1 MKKSSSSNQNIFL
14 GVIAVAMVAASV
26 FIGLKLLGPG
36 DTGTDIPGAQ
46 EQEPPVAVKPAE
58 IPETPETEKPKEYV
72 NVVFIG
78 QNENHEEVYKIV
90 KREYAPDIDG
100 SKIKYAINTLVLG
113 PKAGEKAKGIYTE
126 IPSGTEVINV
136 QERPDKVII
145 NLSSNFE
152 YGGGTDSVYKRLYQ
166 LIKTARKNTEKPVYL
181 YLDGKQADVI
191 GGDGIMI
198 TQPLNE
204 NSIGE

>member
-1 MKKSSSSNQNIFL
+1 MKKKSSSNQNLLL
-14 GVIAVAMVAASV
+14 GIIAVIMVAAAV
-26 FIGLKLLGPG
+26 FMGLKLLGPG
-36 DTGTDIPGAQ
+36 NTGTEIP
-46 EQEPPVAVKPAE
+46 EQQPPEPPVAERPSE
-58 IPETPETEKPKEYV
+58 TPESPETEKPKEYV

-90 KREYAPDIDG
+90 KREYDPDIDG
-100 SKIKYAINTLVLG
+100 SKLNYAINTLILG
-113 PKAGEKAKGIYTE
+113 PKAGEKSKGIYSE

-136 QERPDKVII
+136 QEHPDKVII

-166 LIKTARKNTEKPVYL
+166 LIKTAGRNTEKPVYL
-181 YLDGKQADVI
+181 YIEGKQADVI

-198 TQPLNE
+198 TQPLTE
-204 NSIGE
+204 NSLGE

>member
-1 MKKSSSSNQNIFL
+1 MKKSSSNQNLFL
-14 GVIAVAMVAASV
+14 GIIAVIMVAASV

-36 DTGTDIPGAQ
+36 DAGT
-46 EQEPPVAVKPAE
+46 E
-58 IPETPETEKPKEYV
+58 IPEPQTPEAPVAEKPVEKPDTPEVEKPQEYV
-72 NVVFIG
+72 NIVFIG

-90 KREYAPDIDG
+90 KREYDPDIDG

-113 PKAGEKAKGIYTE
+113 PKAGEKSKGIYSE
-126 IPSGTEVINV
+126 IPSGTEVISV

-181 YLDGKQADVI
+181 YINGKQADVI

-198 TQPLNE
+198 AQPLSE